1 MNNIRPPERRQLTV
15 MLCDLVGW
23 SALSQRLDAE
33 ELTEVV
39 QAYRQR
45 CTTVINSHGGIVAQ
59 YVGDAILAYFGY
71 PRAHEDDAE
80 RAIRAALR
88 IAAAEPSS
96 SNIAGSTVHI
106 GIATGI
112 VVVGNL
118 LVDGRQAAMGSLD
131 PQGRE
136 EISAV
141 GSALNLAARLQA
153 LAKPGMVV
161 VSEQTRRLSGGI
173 FEYHDLGRHDLK
185 GFDRPVQAWQAIR
198 ESRVRS
204 RFHALR
210 ASALTPLVGRLR
222 EVRELQQVWQSVQA
236 GDGRAVL
243 LTAEPGVGKSRLA
256 EEVAT
261 RIVDRRCLR
270 LWYYCSPHLQS
281 SPLVPLIRQLTFA
294 AGFADK
300 DDDEA
305 KLDKLA
311 QLIPDVP
318 KDAGDMVPLFASLL
332 SIPYESRYPPLNIS
346 PQRQKHRMFEA
357 LLQLLEAI
365 ASHRPVLLVVEDL
378 HWIDPS
384 SDELVG
390 MVIDRLR
397 GLPILAILTARPE
410 FQPHWEDRTELLHM
424 RLQPLDRQDS
434 IAMIELLCGSRN
446 LPEATMGQI
455 ADKTD
460 GMPLFIEDLTKDVLE
475 LADLRKTASATEEL
489 HARAPFPIPSTLTDF
504 LMSRLDRLGSAKSV
518 AQTGAVIGRE
528 FSHELLARVSDL
540 QEEQLREEL
549 YRLMDSGLLIR
560 RRSTAVLTYAFQHA
574 LVRDAA
580 YSSLLTKDRVALH
593 GRIARTLVEDFPE
606 AGDLRPDLLAYHF
619 EAAKDVDGAV
629 LHLVKAAKQSAR
641 RSGFVEAIAQLER
654 ALGLL
659 AAQAPSRARMQREL
673 RVYLA
678 LGGINAEYR
687 GFSSAQCGD
696 AFNTALE
703 LCRELGDAPEL
714 FSVLSGVGS
723 CEITRANFGKCRI
736 LADECIARAAH
747 QQSRPPFIMGQL
759 LLGGT
764 LFLTGEF
771 SAARAHLEEAI
782 AVYER
787 DQVPH
792 RGRQVLYVQDQ
803 KSTGLCYLALTLTAM
818 GYLDRGL
825 RAAETGLDHSRSLGG
840 PHTVNYSLCY
850 LAAVHHFRRDT
861 REALRR
867 ATESL
872 ELAREQEFATW
883 VGISQMIR
891 GGAMAS
897 HGNPDEGIEEIM
909 RGVKAHSGIGAV
921 AYQPFGLSILAEA
934 LTAAGR
940 LDEAGDALEQA
951 LAMIEQTGER
961 FYLGELLRLKGEIAG
976 RKGDAA
982 AAECWLREAIEL
994 SRRQGAKLFE
1004 LRSLVS
1010 LCRHLG
1016 DPRQEPLAR
1025 DTVVPL
1031 LDWFCDDG
1039 NSPDIRDAR
1048 GMLTGAIGTAIG
1060 H

>member
-23 SALSQRLDAE
+23 SALSLRLDAE
-33 ELTEVV
+33 ELTEVI
-39 QAYRQR
+39 QDYRQR
-45 CTTVINSHGGIVAQ
+45 CTTLINSHGGFVAQ

-80 RAIRAALR
+80 RAIRAALA
-88 IAAAEPSS
+88 IAAAERSS
-96 SNIAGSTVHI
+96 SHVAGSNVHI

-118 LVDGRQAAMGSLD
+118 LGAGVQAAKGSMD

-141 GSALNLAARLQA
+141 GSALNLAARLQT
-153 LAKPGMVV
+153 LAEPGMVV

-185 GFDRPVQAWQAIR
+185 GFDKPVQAWQVIR

-210 ASALTPLVGRLR
+210 ASALTPLVGRQPELQ
-222 EVRELQQVWQSVQA
+222 ELQQLWQSVQA
-236 GDGRAVL
+236 GEGRAVL
-243 LTAEPGVGKSRLA
+243 LSAEPGVGKSRLA

-281 SPLVPLIRQLTFA
+281 SPLVPLIRQLAFA

-305 KLDKLA
+305 KLDKLNK
-311 QLIPDVP
+311 LIPNAVE
-318 KDAGDMVPLFASLL
+318 DANEMVPLFASLL
-332 SIPYESRYPPLNIS
+332 SVPYESRYPPLNMS
-346 PQRQKHRMFEA
+346 PQRQKHRLFES
-357 LLQLLEAI
+357 LMQLLAVI
-365 ASHRPVLLVVEDL
+365 ASRRPVFVVVEDL

-384 SDELVG
+384 SDELIG
-390 MVIDRLR
+390 MVTDRIQR
-397 GLPILAILTARPE
+397 LPVLAILTARPE
-410 FQPHWEDRTELLHM
+410 FQPHWDDRTNLLHM
-424 RLQPLDRQDS
+424 QLRPLDRQDS
-434 IAMIELLCGSRN
+434 VTMIELLCGSRN
-446 LPEATMGQI
+446 LPEATIDQI

-475 LADLRKTASATEEL
+475 LSDLRETESVTEVG
-489 HARAPFPIPSTLTDF
+489 HARAPFPIPTTLTDT
-504 LMSRLDRLGSAKSV
+504 LMSRLDRLGSAKSL

-528 FSHELLARVSDL
+528 FSHELLAKVAGL
-540 QEEQLREEL
+540 PEEQLREEL
-549 YRLMDSGLLIR
+549 YRLVDSGLLIR
-560 RRSTAVLTYAFQHA
+560 RRSTAILTYAFQHA

-580 YSSLLTKDRVALH
+580 YSSLLTKDQVALH
-593 GRIARTLVEDFPE
+593 ARIARTLVEDFPE
-606 AGDLRPDLLAYHF
+606 TGELRPDLLAYHF
-619 EAAKDVDGAV
+619 EAAKSVDSAV

-641 RSGFVEAIAQLER
+641 RSGFVEAITQLER
-654 ALGLL
+654 ALRLL
-659 AAQAPSRARMQREL
+659 ATQAPSRARMQREL
-673 RVYLA
+673 RIYLT

-703 LCRELGDAPEL
+703 LCRELGDAPEM

-723 CEITRANFGKCRI
+723 YEITRANFGKCRI
-736 LADECIARAAH
+736 LADECIARASH
-747 QQSRPPFIMGQL
+747 QQSRPPFIMGHL

-764 LFLTGEF
+764 MFLTGEF
-771 SAARAHLEEAI
+771 AAARAHLDEAI
-782 AVYER
+782 AHYEQ
-787 DQVPH
+787 DQAPL
-792 RGRQVLYVQDQ
+792 RGKQVLYVQDQ

-818 GYLDRGL
+818 GYPERGL

-872 ELAREQEFATW
+872 ELAREQKFATW

-897 HGNPDEGIEEIM
+897 HGDADEGIEEIK
-909 RGVKAHSGIGAV
+909 RGIQAHSGIEAV
-921 AYQPFGLSILAEA
+921 AYMPFGLSILAQG

-951 LAMIEQTGER
+951 LALIEQTGER
-961 FYLGELLRLKGEIAG
+961 FYLGELLRLKGEIVG
-976 RKGDAA
+976 RTGDAA
-982 AAECWLREAIEL
+982 AAEYWLREAIEL

-1016 DPRQEPLAR
+1016 EPRQEFLAR

-1031 LDWFCDDG
+1031 LDWFCEGG
-1039 NSPDIRDAR
+1039 NAPDIRDAR
-1048 GMLTGAIGTAIG
+1048 RMLAGAIGTAIG
-1060 H
+1060 R

>member
-1 MNNIRPPERRQLTV
+1 MNSIRPPERRQLSV

-45 CTTVINSHGGIVAQ
+45 CTSLINSHGGIVAQ

-80 RAIRAALR
+80 RAIRAALG
-88 IAAAEPSS
+88 IAAAERSS
-96 SNIAGSTVHI
+96 SHTAGSNVHI

-118 LVDGRQAAMGSLD
+118 LGAAAQGGID
-131 PQGRE
+131 PQGRQ

-153 LAKPGMVV
+153 LAEPGTVV

-173 FEYHDLGRHDLK
+173 FEYRDLGRIELK
-185 GFDRPVQAWQAIR
+185 GFDKPVQAWQVIR

-210 ASALTPLVGRLR
+210 ASALTPLVGRQ
-222 EVRELQQVWQSVQA
+222 RELQELQQLWHSVHA
-236 GDGRAVL
+236 GKGRAVIL
-243 LTAEPGVGKSRLA
+243 SAEPGVGKSRLA

-270 LWYYCSPHLQS
+270 LWFYCSPHLQS

-294 AGFADK
+294 AGFTDK

-305 KLDKLA
+305 KLDRLA
-311 QLIPDVP
+311 QLIPDGA
-318 KDAGDMVPLFASLL
+318 KNAKDMVPLFANLL
-332 SIPYESRYPPLNIS
+332 SVPYESRYPPLNMS
-346 PQRQKHRMFEA
+346 PQRQKQRLFEA
-357 LLQLLEAI
+357 LLQLLDVI
-365 ASHRPVLLVVEDL
+365 ASHRPVLLIVEDL

-390 MVIDRLR
+390 MVIDQIPR
-397 GLPILAILTARPE
+397 LPILAILTARPE
-410 FQPHWEDRTELLHM
+410 FQPHWEDRARLLHM
-424 RLQPLDRQDS
+424 PLQPLGRQES
-434 IAMIELLCGSRN
+434 VSMIELICGGRN
-446 LPEATMGQI
+446 VPEATIGQI

-475 LADLRKTASATEEL
+475 LAELQETASASEARQ
-489 HARAPFPIPSTLTDF
+489 ARAPFPIPTSLTDS

-518 AQTGAVIGRE
+518 AQIGAVIGRE
-528 FSHELLARVSDL
+528 FSHELLAKVAGL
-540 QEEQLREEL
+540 PEEQLREEL
-549 YRLMDSGLLIR
+549 YRLVDSGLLIR

-580 YSSLLTKDRVALH
+580 YSSLLTKDQAALH
-593 GRIARTLVEDFPE
+593 ARIARTLVEDFPE
-606 AGDLRPDLLAYHF
+606 TGETRPDLLAYHF
-619 EAAKDVDGAV
+619 EAAKDIENAV
-629 LHLVKAAKQSAR
+629 PHLVKAAKQSAR
-641 RSGFVEAIAQLER
+641 RSGFVEAIAQLEQ

-659 AAQAPSRARMQREL
+659 ATQAPSRERTRCEL
-673 RVYLA
+673 RVHLA

-687 GFSSAQCGD
+687 GFSSAQCGN
-696 AFNTALE
+696 AFNRALD
-703 LCRELGDAPEL
+703 LCRALGDAPEL

-723 CEITRANFGKCRI
+723 YEITRANFGRCRI

-747 QQSRPPFIMGQL
+747 QHSKPPLVMGQL

-771 SAARAHLEEAI
+771 AAARAHLEEAI
-782 AVYER
+782 AHYEQ
-787 DQVPH
+787 DQASH
-792 RGRQVLYVQDQ
+792 RGKQVLYVQDQ

-818 GYLDRGL
+818 GYLERGL

-850 LAAVHHFRRDT
+850 LAAVHHFRRDM

-872 ELAREQEFATW
+872 EMAREQGFATW

-891 GGAMAS
+891 GGAMARQ
-897 HGNPDEGIEEIM
+897 GEPEEGIAEI
-909 RGVKAHSGIGAV
+909 RHGIQAYSGIEAV

-934 LTAAGR
+934 LTAAGK
-940 LDEAGDALEQA
+940 LDEAGDVLERA
-951 LAMIEQTGER
+951 LAMIEETEER
-961 FYLGELLRLKGEIAG
+961 FYLAELLRLRGELCG

-982 AAECWLREAIEL
+982 AAEHWLREAIEL

-1010 LCRHLG
+1010 LCRNLG
-1016 DPRQEPLAR
+1016 EPRRETLAR
-1025 DTVVPL
+1025 DAVAPL
-1031 LDWFCDDG
+1031 LDWFGAHCDAVDL
-1039 NSPDIRDAR
+1039 REAR
-1048 GMLTGAIGTAIG
+1048 GLLTTAIG
-1060 H
+1060 P